1 MIYLVF
7 AIASSA
13 MVSIVMR
20 FSEAH
25 IKNNISMLAVNY
37 IMCLILAGGYTG
49 FSQMISHGEGSGI
62 ALGLGIINGFFYLLS
77 FVLLQMNVK
86 KNGVVLSAT
95 FMKLGVLVPTMVAV
109 ICFGEMPTVVQ
120 VCGFIVAIAAIIL
133 IHFEKGQTNLNFKA
147 GLILLLVVGGSGDAM
162 SKVYE
167 EVGDIRFEENFLCWT
182 FIAAFILCMLLA
194 LGKRQKL
201 SREDVFFGLLIGI
214 PNYYSARFLLK
225 ALGSIP
231 AVVTYPTYSVA
242 TIVLVSLAGTFVF
255 HETMSGRRKAAIGMI
270 LGALILLN
278 I

>member
-7 AIASSA
+7 AIISSA

-20 FSEAH
+20 FSEEH

-37 IMCLILAGGYTG
+37 VMCMLLAGGYTG
-49 FSQMISHGEGSGI
+49 FQKMFSQGAGSSM
-62 ALGLGIINGFFYLLS
+62 ALGLGLVNGFFYLFS

-86 KNGVVLSAT
+86 KNGVVLPAT
-95 FMKLGVLVPTMVAV
+95 FMKLGVLVPTTVAV
-109 ICFGEMPTVVQ
+109 ICFGEMPTAIQ

-133 IHFEKGQTNLNFKA
+133 IHFEKGQEQLNFKA
-147 GLILLLVVGGSGDAM
+147 GLILLLVIGGSGDAM

-167 EVGDIRFEENFLCWT
+167 EIGDVRFEENFLCWT
-182 FIAAFILCMLLA
+182 FIAAFILCVILA
-194 LGKRQKL
+194 LGKKQKL
-201 SREDVFFGLLIGI
+201 SKEDIFFGLLIGI

-225 ALGSIP
+225 ALGRIP

-242 TIVLVSLAGTFVF
+242 TIVLVSVVGVVAF
-255 HETMSGRRKAAIGMI
+255 HETMSSRRKTAIGMI